1 MKPTG
6 LFCFLIIGLISL
18 THSIHIGHFPQL
30 DPSQRDPSAGQF
42 VDTKYWYRLTTQ
54 LQGDGKSLDIIND
67 GKNNQ
72 IQLADTGDF
81 SGQYWAFVPVPPTLY
96 RRYKIITMFTG
107 ATCLTVVNDGKGNN
121 QL

>member
-1 MKPTG
+1 M
-6 LFCFLIIGLISL
+6 
-18 THSIHIGHFPQL
+18 
-30 DPSQRDPSAGQF
+30 
-42 VDTKYWYRLTTQ
+42 
-54 LQGDGKSLDIIND
+54 QGDGKSLDIIND

-107 ATCLTVVNDGKGNN
+107 AKCLTVVNDGKGNN